1 MTEWAA
7 LSSATIHEAAK
18 KIGALPPSIKP
29 LAPHVTVAGLAL
41 PVASP
46 AGDNLWL
53 HRSIYAAKAG
63 DVLVIDTGGG
73 TDFGYFGEVMAIAA
87 QQRGIAGLV
96 LTGGVRDSQRILKMG
111 FPVFA
116 GAICIRGTTKNPH
129 GKGSVGM
136 PVHIGDVLVRHGDYV
151 FGDCDG
157 VVIVPADQVNEV
169 IRESQRRDAA
179 EHAIFERLR
188 RGESTIDIY
197 NLPKELS

>member
-1 MTEWAA
+1 M
-7 LSSATIHEAAK
+7 
-18 KIGALPPSIKP
+18 
-29 LAPHVTVAGLAL
+29 AGLAL

-53 HRSIYAAKAG
+53 HRAIYVAVPG
-63 DVLVIDTGGG
+63 DVLVIDTSGG
-73 TDFGYFGEVMAIAA
+73 TDFGYFGEVMAVAA
-87 QQRGIAGLV
+87 QQRAIAGVV

-111 FPVFA
+111 FPVFS
-116 GAICIRGTTKNPH
+116 GAICVRGTDKNPH
-129 GKGSVGM
+129 GKGSVGE
-136 PVHIGDVLVRHGDYV
+136 PVQIGDVLVRRGDYV

-157 VVIVPADQVNEV
+157 VVIVPAHEAKEV
-169 IRESQRRDAA
+169 VRESQRRDAA